1 MTAEVELS
9 WLVQAPSTQIQSF
22 LKPHI
27 FFNLDLCVWGLQP
40 HSTEWFHKDAVLLS
54 GFTSFLWME
63 RLICVKNTGF
73 QKHLDLCRQGL
84 RGMLPDKIL
93 KFQSTEMQF
102 STFCRGN
109 HSLTNVIAESEF
121 ASFCNGHFSKMRH
134 FSDISNFILGFKPN
148 NLLIRSARDS
158 YQSYQ

>member
-1 MTAEVELS
+1 M
-9 WLVQAPSTQIQSF
+9 LVGLGPVKTNSVIFETTY
-22 LKPHI
+22 

-40 HSTEWFHKDAVLLS
+40 RSTDQFQKDAVLLS

-93 KFQSTEMQF
+93 KF
-102 STFCRGN
+102 
-109 HSLTNVIAESEF
+109 
-121 ASFCNGHFSKMRH
+121 
-134 FSDISNFILGFKPN
+134 
-148 NLLIRSARDS
+148 
-158 YQSYQ
+158 